1 MADWLYFELRGS
13 FFHLH
18 MFENLFKGYH
28 QLMLNIS
35 WVGQKNDVVTKKWR
49 KTKNNFSC
57 DVIGENEP
65 KIISFFLANDYLYLT
80 FLY

>member
-28 QLMLNIS
+28 QLMLDIS
-35 WVGQKNDVVTKKWR
+35 WV
-49 KTKNNFSC
+49 
-57 DVIGENEP
+57 
-65 KIISFFLANDYLYLT
+65 AH
-80 FLY
+80 